1 MQLKIEQIPISEL
14 KTYENNAKIHTAE
27 QIEQIKAS
35 IQQFGMN
42 DPIAVW
48 KDNVIIEG
56 HGRLIAC
63 NELNIDTVP
72 VIRLDHLTDE
82 QRRAYALIHNKLTMN
97 TDFDLDIL
105 DMELENISD
114 LDMEQFGFA
123 DPVDIDFQ
131 DFMGEGDGGGSV
143 MMSGS
148 KLRVV
153 IGAFM
158 CDIDEDQSELYE
170 ISRNLNE
177 EKVKAFIS
185 LALKNGDLS

>member
-1 MQLKIEQIPISEL
+1 MQLKIEYVPISEL
-14 KTYENNAKIHTAE
+14 KSYENNAKIHTAE
-27 QIEQIKAS
+27 QIEQIKNS
-35 IQQFGMN
+35 ISEFGMD

-72 VIRLDHLTDE
+72 IIRLDHLTDE

-105 DMELENISD
+105 DLELENISD
-114 LDMEQFGFA
+114 LDMEQYGFA

-131 DFMGEGDGGGSV
+131 DFMGDGDGGGSV

-153 IGAFM
+153 IGEFM
-158 CDIDEDQSELYE
+158 CDISEDQSELYE
-170 ISRNLNE
+170 ISRHLNE